1 MYFILCET
9 FKFRLANLPRYLE
22 TKTAMERG
30 RTFYVAL
37 VGGIIALVLLL
48 VSVNLPAQLVIESKP
63 YTLVVLKS
71 GKLDGWTAK
80 ELGLSSAE
88 FELVKNNYAQFLSR
102 HQTSDYS
109 DSSDSSEEDDNDG
122 TFVHVISG
130 KDGANVTYS
139 TDETVH
145 KENAVAE
152 GTLNKNHDNNDNI
165 KRKRAD
171 DAEEKEDD
179 DEKDGDE
186 EEEGQMTAKNTMDES
201 SSSSSDS
208 DSEGDSESSDSDEMT
223 LEQRL
228 QDQPITQNIRLG
240 LFHGTVCSVMKN
252 ARERCKSVSVNEAI
266 YAMNHD
272 VSFISSDINM
282 PMWNNLRVESLFS
295 VVTCI
300 FGLLCLIAS
309 LKPCCHNKRLPVY
322 LGSVSFFASGAL
334 IFIPIVRILLVRSDL
349 EQNIDSD
356 YNVTIKLMTSWS
368 LVASGVGAPFA
379 LMASFALIATKWFR
393 ATKHWYQHLTMNS
406 DNHGLVQNG
415 TAVEIKM
422 TPLERN

>member
-152 GTLNKNHDNNDNI
+152 
-165 KRKRAD
+165 
-171 DAEEKEDD
+171 
-179 DEKDGDE
+179 GDE